1 MRSRRVEV
9 VLGRLF
15 WCFKSIG
22 AFATIN
28 RSINT
33 FTVVAAC
40 VGTDDSTHCVRRTGS
55 PEHLIVRV
63 LHLILDLVVTDDVG
77 IIIPGF
83 SRRSTPTTRLL
94 LLLPPPSD
102 VWHIDKGDEAPWR
115 KESAAKAKA

>member
-1 MRSRRVEV
+1 MAKRRMESGLRWVHMQSRRVVV

-40 VGTDDSTHCVRRTGS
+40 VGTDVRPIAFVALG
-55 PEHLIVRV
+55 
-63 LHLILDLVVTDDVG
+63 
-77 IIIPGF
+77 
-83 SRRSTPTTRLL
+83 
-94 LLLPPPSD
+94 LPS
-102 VWHIDKGDEAPWR
+102 I
-115 KESAAKAKA
+115 